1 MYYKLLMNKK
11 KHDEELVEE
20 HGQGNE
26 QMQMLMKLVE
36 KTSLEGHIG
45 KSSQTYSKI
54 AKLTDKNNIEVYLM
68 TCEYLMEVYKLYK
81 SHWFFHP
88 ATQLTE

>member
-1 MYYKLLMNKK
+1 MNKRK

-36 KTSLEGHIG
+36 KTSLEGHVG
-45 KSSQTYSKI
+45 KSSQT
-54 AKLTDKNNIEVYLM
+54 
-68 TCEYLMEVYKLYK
+68 
-81 SHWFFHP
+81 
-88 ATQLTE
+88 